1 MILKTVTGG
10 IVAGA
15 VAGLFAGLLQLA
27 FVQPVLLHA
36 ELYET
41 GQLVHFGAETPAAM
55 ATWPGI
61 DPVRDGL
68 SLLFSMLVYSGYGL
82 LLTAAVMLASGE
94 EDWIGWREG
103 LVWGVC
109 GFVAA
114 HLAPAFSLPP
124 EVPGAAYVDVGPRQ
138 AWWAATIASTAVAL
152 WLLAFT
158 RRPWAPALA
167 LVLLAAPH
175 VIGAPQPDSFEGPV
189 PPELAALFAA
199 RALGTGLAAWSI
211 LGAAVAL
218 VGRSHSTEGR

>member
-15 VAGLFAGLLQLA
+15 AAGLFAGLLQLA

-36 ELYET
+36 ELYES
-41 GQLVHFGAETPAAM
+41 GQLVHFGAETPAAL

-68 SLLFSMLVYSGYGL
+68 SLLFSMLVYTGYGL
-82 LLTAAVMLASGE
+82 LLTAVIMLSKGE
-94 EDWIGWREG
+94 GTWTSWREG

-109 GFVAA
+109 GFIAA
-114 HLAPAFSLPP
+114 HLAPAYSLPP
-124 EVPGAAYVDVGPRQ
+124 EVPGVAYVDVGPRQ
-138 AWWAATIASTAVAL
+138 AWWAATIGATAVAL

-158 RRPWAPALA
+158 RRPWAPVLA
-167 LVLLAAPH
+167 LVLFSAPH

-199 RALGTGLAAWSI
+199 RALGTGLAAWAA

-218 VGRSHSTEGR
+218 VGHGHSTGGQ